1 MKREE
6 KFEDTEGVS
15 EYTSGAMV
23 CVLAYPFGI
32 FKLFFSFHL
41 FALAVVLKVKTM
53 HVNQRTDNTI
63 AKRKRTIAQTKD

>member
-15 EYTSGAMV
+15 EYTNNCTSGAMV

-32 FKLFFSFHL
+32 FKQKDEKRR
-41 FALAVVLKVKTM
+41 KV
-53 HVNQRTDNTI
+53 
-63 AKRKRTIAQTKD
+63 

>member
-32 FKLFFSFHL
+32 FSR
-41 FALAVVLKVKTM
+41 KTREM
-53 HVNQRTDNTI
+53 FR
-63 AKRKRTIAQTKD
+63 